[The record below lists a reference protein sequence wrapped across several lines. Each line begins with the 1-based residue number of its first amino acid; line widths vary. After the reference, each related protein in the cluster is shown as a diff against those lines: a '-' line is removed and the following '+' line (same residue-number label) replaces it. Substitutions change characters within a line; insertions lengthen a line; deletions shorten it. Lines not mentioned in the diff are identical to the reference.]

1 MSGSIESM
9 RQLWSSRLVS
19 PVRAGCAIACALAFL
34 LATTCKSDE
43 PGASKS
49 EPPAPAR
56 PMRIALSAAFVSEPG
71 VSVYQR
77 IVEHLERKLGQD
89 LELVTGLGYET
100 INSMLT
106 DGAIDMAFV
115 CGFPYVLLRDR
126 PEPQVE
132 LVAAPVMKSARYQG
146 KPVYYSDLIV
156 RADSDIQ
163 SIQDLR
169 GRTYVYNEE
178 TSNSGYNLPR
188 ARLIELGL
196 TGGFF
201 GKVLRSGSHEESIRM
216 VADGRAD
223 ASFVDSLVLEYDREY
238 WREHGSAHGSAH
250 GDAAALRVRV
260 IDSVGPSG
268 IPPVVM
274 RTTVPRAIRQELQ
287 HLLVTMHEDPAG
299 RRILD
304 EALVERFVVVDDG
317 NYDDI
322 RKHRRAAE
330 GAGFQTL
337 Y

>member
-1 MSGSIESM
+1 M
-9 RQLWSSRLVS
+9 RQTWPICAAS
-19 PVRAGCAIACALAFL
+19 PLRTWCL
-34 LATTCKSDE
+34 LACLLACLLTTTCKSDD
-43 PGASKS
+43 PGASTRAQ
-49 EPPAPAR
+49 PAPAPAPAR
-56 PMRIALSAAFVSEPG
+56 PLRVALSAAFVSERG
-71 VSVYQR
+71 VSVYQH
-77 IVEHLERKLGQD
+77 IVEYLQRKLGQE

-100 INSMLT
+100 INSMLD

-115 CGFPYVLLRDR
+115 CGYPYVLLRDR
-126 PEPQVE
+126 PEPRVT

-156 RADSDIQ
+156 RADSDIT
-163 SIQDLR
+163 SIHDLR

-188 ARLIELGL
+188 SRLIALGL

-223 ASFVDSLVLEYDREY
+223 ASFVDSLVLEYDLVY
-238 WREHGSAHGSAH
+238 GPAH
-250 GDAAALRVRV
+250 GDDAAQRVRV
-260 IDSVGPSG
+260 IESMGPSG

-274 RTTVPRAIRQELQ
+274 RTAVPAAIRRELQ
-287 HLLVTMHEDPAG
+287 HLLVTMHEDAQG

-304 EALVERFVVVDDG
+304 AALVERFVIVDDG

-322 RKHRRAAE
+322 RDHRRAAE
-330 GAGFQTL
+330 AAGFQTL
-337 Y
+337 Q

>member
-1 MSGSIESM
+1 M
-9 RQLWSSRLVS
+9 RQLWSSRVVS
-19 PVRAGCAIACALAFL
+19 PVRVGCALGCALAFL

-49 EPPAPAR
+49 DQPASAR
-56 PMRIALSAAFVSEPG
+56 PVRVALSAAFVSEQG

-100 INSMLT
+100 INSMLA

-126 PEPQVE
+126 PDPQVE

-146 KPVYYSDLIV
+146 RPVYYSDLIV
-156 RADSDIQ
+156 RVDSDIQ
-163 SIQDLR
+163 SIHDLR

-201 GKVLRSGSHEESIRM
+201 GNVLRSGSHEESIRM

-223 ASFVDSLVLEYDREY
+223 ASFVDSLVLEYDL
-238 WREHGSAHGSAH
+238 AHG
-250 GDAAALRVRV
+250 GDAAMRVRV

-274 RTTVPRAIRQELQ
+274 RTAVPRAIRQELQ
-287 HLLVTMHEDPAG
+287 RLLVTMHEDPAG

-304 EALVERFVVVDDG
+304 EALVDRFVVVDDG
-317 NYDDI
+317 DYDDI

-337 Y
+337 R

>member
-1 MSGSIESM
+1 M
-9 RQLWSSRLVS
+9 RV
-19 PVRAGCAIACALAFL
+19 
-34 LATTCKSDE
+34 
-43 PGASKS
+43 
-49 EPPAPAR
+49 
-56 PMRIALSAAFVSEPG
+56 ALSAAFVSEQG
-71 VSVYQR
+71 VSVYQH

-100 INSMLT
+100 INSMLA

-126 PEPQVE
+126 PDPQVE

-156 RADSDIQ
+156 GADSDIQ

-223 ASFVDSLVLEYDREY
+223 ASFVDSLVLEYDQ
-238 WREHGSAHGSAH
+238 AHS
-250 GDAAALRVRV
+250 GDAAMRVRV
-260 IDSVGPSG
+260 IESVGPSG
-268 IPPVVM
+268 IPPVVV
-274 RTTVPRAIRQELQ
+274 RTAVPRAIRQELQ

-304 EALVERFVVVDDG
+304 QALVDRFVVVGDHD
-317 NYDDI
+317 YDDI

-330 GAGFQTL
+330 AAGFQTL
-337 Y
+337 R